1 MTERA
6 EGGFTIIEVLVALTI
21 FSLIAAA
28 FMSVLFA
35 VARGTDST
43 AAHVRISEEARLGLN
58 RMIRDTREAGWIS
71 LTDPSATATSH
82 DSFTVKIDF
91 DGDGAYT
98 NPASGTAQGNYEVL
112 TYAYDDATDRIT
124 VTVAGVGTETLIAGV
139 DCIRDETTNA
149 CTSDVFSF
157 TSNRLEYDWG
167 DGAAG
172 PPDGVTSLVELN
184 ATACPPN
191 GLTTLDNCNGT
202 LADGELANITSL
214 NIALSL
220 GTAERKT
227 PYYAEAQ
234 LRNRR

>member
-1 MTERA
+1 VNERVQ
-6 EGGFTIIEVLVALTI
+6 GGFTIVEVLVALTI

-28 FMSVLFA
+28 FMSVMFA

-58 RMIRDTREAGWIS
+58 RMIRDTREASWIS
-71 LTDPSATATSH
+71 LTDPSPTATH

-98 NPASGTAQGNYEVL
+98 NPASGIAQGNYEVL

-124 VTVAGVGTETLIAGV
+124 VTVAGVGTETLIRGV
-139 DCIRDETTNA
+139 DCIREQPTDPCE
-149 CTSDVFSF
+149 SDVFSF

-167 DGAAG
+167 DGIGG
-172 PPDGVTSLVELN
+172 PPDGITTLEELN
-184 ATACPPN
+184 STACPPTS
-191 GLTTLDNCNGT
+191 LTTLDNCNAT
-202 LADGELANITSL
+202 LADLELANITSL

-220 GTAERKT
+220 GTGGRKT